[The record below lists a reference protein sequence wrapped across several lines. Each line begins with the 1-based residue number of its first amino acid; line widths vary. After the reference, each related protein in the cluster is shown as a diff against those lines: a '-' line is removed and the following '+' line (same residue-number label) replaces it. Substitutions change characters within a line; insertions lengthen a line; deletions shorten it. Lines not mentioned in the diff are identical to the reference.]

1 MFCKDTK
8 NITNRTICKNFLL
21 ENTLITHFEFSPF
34 SIITAGF
41 YAFRAKTSGTETTQ
55 QQNKQ
60 TDYQQNETYRLFF

>member
-8 NITNRTICKNFLL
+8 NITNRTICKIFLL

-41 YAFRAKTSGTETTQ
+41 YAFSGKNQ
-55 QQNKQ
+55 
-60 TDYQQNETYRLFF
+60 